1 MKETVDINV
10 ELKDEDRISVFEA
23 FLKRGFDMA
32 FSLLAMIIFSIP
44 IGLIYILIKI
54 EDGGNVIFK
63 QERIG
68 LGGRPFILY
77 KFRSM
82 KMNAEMNQQ
91 PQLCEEDDSRLTKIG
106 AFLRNHHLDEFPQL
120 WNILKGD
127 MSFVGPRPERKYFID
142 KIMAIDANYQR
153 LYQLR
158 PGIFSMATL
167 YNGYTNT
174 MEKML
179 KRMYMDID
187 YLEKRSFALDLKIIW
202 LTTWSIV
209 SGKKF

>member
-1 MKETVDINV
+1 MKENVIHYELSKNKLSTVDMT
-10 ELKDEDRISVFEA
+10 
-23 FLKRGFDMA
+23 LKRTFDVVC
-32 FSLLAMIIFSIP
+32 SLLSLIVFAIPMGIICIC
-44 IGLIYILIKI
+44 IKI
-54 EDGGNVIFK
+54 EDGGSILFK

-68 LGGRPFILY
+68 LHGHPFILY

-82 KMNAEMNQQ
+82 KVNAESKNQ
-91 PQLCEEDDSRLTKIG
+91 PQLCEEEDERLTKIG
-106 AFLRNHHLDEFPQL
+106 AFIRNHHLDEFPQL

-142 KIMAIDANYQR
+142 KIVERDSNYER

-174 MEKML
+174 MEKMIR
-179 KRMYMDID
+179 RMYMDLD
-187 YLEKRSFALDLKIIW
+187 YLEKRSFALDIKIIW
-202 LTTWSIV
+202 LTTWSII

>member
-10 ELKDEDRISVFEA
+10 ELKDEDRISILEA
-23 FLKRGFDMA
+23 FLKRCFDIV
-32 FSLLAMIIFSIP
+32 FSLLAMIIFLIP
-44 IGLIYILIKI
+44 IGVIYVMIKI

-68 LGGRPFILY
+68 LCGRPFVLY

-82 KMNAEMNQQ
+82 KMDAETNNQ

-179 KRMYMDID
+179 RRMYMDID
-187 YLEKRSFALDLKIIW
+187 YLEKRSFMLDLKIIW
-202 LTTWSIV
+202 LTTWSIIL
-209 SGKKF
+209 GRKF

>member
-1 MKETVDINV
+1 MKENVIHYELSKNKLSTVDMT
-10 ELKDEDRISVFEA
+10 
-23 FLKRGFDMA
+23 LKRTFDVVC
-32 FSLLAMIIFSIP
+32 SLLSLIVFAIP
-44 IGLIYILIKI
+44 MGIIYICIKI
-54 EDGGNVIFK
+54 EDGGSVLFK

-68 LGGRPFILY
+68 LHGRPFILY

-82 KMNAEMNQQ
+82 KVNAESKNQ
-91 PQLCEEDDSRLTKIG
+91 PQLCEEEDERLTKVG
-106 AFLRNHHLDEFPQL
+106 AFIRNHHLDEFPQL

-142 KIMAIDANYQR
+142 KIMERDSNYER

-174 MEKML
+174 MEKMIR
-179 KRMYMDID
+179 RMYMDLD
-187 YLEKRSFALDLKIIW
+187 YLEKRSFALDIKIIW
-202 LTTWSIV
+202 LTTWSII

>member
-1 MKETVDINV
+1 MKENV
-10 ELKDEDRISVFEA
+10 IKCELGRENRLSTFDVI
-23 FLKRGFDMA
+23 KRGFDIV
-32 FSLLAMIIFSIP
+32 FSLLSMIVFFIP
-44 IGLIYILIKI
+44 IVVIYILIKS
-54 EDGGNVIFK
+54 EDGGGVFFR

-68 LGGRPFILY
+68 LHGRPFILY

-82 KMNAEMNQQ
+82 KVNAEVNQQ

-142 KIMAIDANYQR
+142 KIMERDPSYEK

-179 KRMYMDID
+179 RRMYMDID
-187 YLEKRSFALDLKIIW
+187 YLEKRSFTLDIKIIC
-202 LTTWSIV
+202 LTTWSII

>member
-1 MKETVDINV
+1 MKETVDLNV

-23 FLKRGFDMA
+23 FLKRGFDIV
-32 FSLLAMIIFSIP
+32 FSLLSIIIFSIP
-44 IGLIYILIKI
+44 IGIICVLIKN

-68 LGGRPFILY
+68 LCGRPFVLY

-82 KMNAEMNQQ
+82 KMNAEKNNQ

-179 KRMYMDID
+179 RRMYMDIE
-187 YLEKRSFALDLKIIW
+187 YLEKRSFILDLKIIW